1 MTELERILKLIKFTI
16 LNHIVVSALRI
27 GEKTTDNQKYIGT
40 DHPFTYL
47 NLHHSWKYGLIKLI
61 TTLND
66 LWNQLSN
73 NFYIKNL
80 ERRLDWYN

>member
-47 NLHHSWKYGLIKLI
+47 NLHHS
-61 TTLND
+61 
-66 LWNQLSN
+66 
-73 NFYIKNL
+73 
-80 ERRLDWYN
+80 